1 MKTMPLAAVKANFSQ
16 LVDQVMKR
24 DEQILVTRNGRPAAV
39 LVSADEYESLSETAA
54 IRGDRELMGEIRRGV
69 RGLKRGARLYTL
81 EELLPGD

>member
-16 LVDQVMKR
+16 LVDQVVKR

-69 RGLKRGARLYTL
+69 RGLKRGAKLYTL

>member
-16 LVDQVMKR
+16 LVDQVVKR

-39 LVSADEYESLSETAA
+39 LVSSDEYESLSETAA

-69 RGLKRGARLYTL
+69 RGLKRGAKLYTL